1 MINQLV
7 TIHGGRIDQWSI
19 IQVILF
25 VPGSQL
31 DICSEA
37 AYSERRSQ
45 SVANMK
51 QKQRKGRRI
60 SRLFGSDNEEEIN
73 SVVSDIP
80 GMYGRSASMVRNR
93 FPPPPFNPAPEP
105 HSEAL
110 FLDVSTVCH
119 DPQTGV

>member
-1 MINQLV
+1 V
-7 TIHGGRIDQWSI
+7 
-19 IQVILF
+19 
-25 VPGSQL
+25 

-51 QKQRKGRRI
+51 QKQRKGGRRI

-80 GMYGRSASMVRNR
+80 GMYGRSASMVSWRN
-93 FPPPPFNPAPEP
+93 FIFY
-105 HSEAL
+105 
-110 FLDVSTVCH
+110 F
-119 DPQTGV
+119 

>member
-1 MINQLV
+1 MY
-7 TIHGGRIDQWSI
+7 
-19 IQVILF
+19 LF
-25 VPGSQL
+25 TGSQV

-51 QKQRKGRRI
+51 QKQQRKGGRRI

-80 GMYGRSASMVRNR
+80 GMYGRSASMVGS
-93 FPPPPFNPAPEP
+93 FIFYYLV
-105 HSEAL
+105 HIQYIL
-110 FLDVSTVCH
+110 FCVW
-119 DPQTGV
+119 GVGGFYCFFLLS

>member
-1 MINQLV
+1 V
-7 TIHGGRIDQWSI
+7 
-19 IQVILF
+19 
-25 VPGSQL
+25 

-51 QKQRKGRRI
+51 QKQRKGGRRI

-80 GMYGRSASMVRNR
+80 GMYGRSASMVSCRN
-93 FPPPPFNPAPEP
+93 FFK
-105 HSEAL
+105 S
-110 FLDVSTVCH
+110 S
-119 DPQTGV
+119 